1 MWGLLH
7 KDLKTIS
14 LQGRVLAIMV
24 VFYLAFFLLSEAED
38 ALISVVTFSIVLMGI
53 LFPITAL
60 SYDEKAKWEHYA
72 LTMPISRNMLVWSKY
87 LLSAG
92 VALAGCLFLL
102 LLILLR
108 GQGAEAALLLWGTLG
123 ISLFFSALLYP
134 LFFKL
139 GVEKGRYAMLA
150 ICLLPS
156 VLLLVLSRL
165 DIRLSLPDG
174 FWVENLLL
182 LLPGAGLLL
191 FFLSGLLS
199 CRIYKK
205 KEF

>member
-24 VFYLAFFLLSEAED
+24 VFYLTFFLLSEAED

-87 LLSAG
+87 LL
-92 VALAGCLFLL
+92 
-102 LLILLR
+102 
-108 GQGAEAALLLWGTLG
+108 
-123 ISLFFSALLYP
+123 
-134 LFFKL
+134 
-139 GVEKGRYAMLA
+139 
-150 ICLLPS
+150 
-156 VLLLVLSRL
+156 VLLFTL
-165 DIRLSLPDG
+165 
-174 FWVENLLL
+174 WH
-182 LLPGAGLLL
+182 
-191 FFLSGLLS
+191 
-199 CRIYKK
+199 
-205 KEF
+205 